1 MRAQKYKF
9 LTTFSIYPFIFVQS
23 KLPKMKPV
31 DYYQEQIEHYAARLK
46 QIKKRRNLVTLAKLL
61 TFGYMIF
68 LLYLLINQSTQPL
81 LLLGIGAVLVFILLT
96 LWDSKIIY
104 RQRLIEELLRINTL
118 ESDYLAG
125 NFSALDQGERFND
138 PAHPYAHDLDLF
150 GEDSLFQHLN
160 RTVTFSG
167 TQKLVS
173 WLLSLSKDPEVI
185 HSRQQAVEELCTGP
199 KWCQH
204 FRAAGALHPT
214 QALDAVVLKSGSA
227 ESPFFSKGST
237 VRLILWIANTIV
249 IVSWAVTSFT
259 PLPISIS
266 LSLSLL
272 QLLVLALY
280 IKKIN
285 TYHQRLNLFL
295 KTISNYL
302 PLVRLIHDQSFRS
315 PFLQKIRH
323 SLFTPESNSLQ
334 ALTQLQRI
342 QNSLDQRGNIVI
354 AFVLNGLYLKDF
366 HTLLRLDR
374 WRKAYGPDIETWT
387 DVLSEADALV
397 SMANYR
403 FNHPAYCL
411 PVISQD
417 QLLYTEEIGH
427 PLLKSERNVT
437 NNFSIRSLHQI
448 AIITGANMAGKS
460 TFLRTIGVNLI
471 LAQSGNVVCSRCFAF
486 QPMTLF
492 TSMRTTDN
500 LAKDTSYFHAELLRL
515 QQLVTIAQQEDKV
528 FIILDEM
535 LKGTNSVDKLNGSL
549 AFLKKILSYPIS
561 GLVATHDL
569 ALGELADDFPEH
581 FFNVCFEIVHSGNQ
595 ITYDYKLHP
604 GISSNMNASILL
616 KQMGL
621 I

>member
-1 MRAQKYKF
+1 
-9 LTTFSIYPFIFVQS
+9 
-23 KLPKMKPV
+23 MKP
-31 DYYQEQIEHYAARLK
+31 DEYYQKQIDHYTARLK
-46 QIKKRRNLVTLAKLL
+46 QIKKRRNLITLAKLL

-68 LLYLLINQSTQPL
+68 LIYLLINHSTQPL
-81 LLLGIGAVLVFILLT
+81 LLLGIGAILVFIFLT
-96 LWDSKIIY
+96 LWDSQIIY
-104 RQRLIEELLRINTL
+104 RQHLIEELLRINTL

-150 GEDSLFQHLN
+150 GEDSLFQPLN

-185 HSRQQAVEELCTGP
+185 HSRQQAAEELCAEP
-199 KWCQH
+199 EWCQH

-214 QALDAVVLKSGSA
+214 QALDAVILKSGPT
-227 ESPFFSKGST
+227 ESPFFSKHST

-259 PLPISIS
+259 PLPFSIS
-266 LSLSLL
+266 LVLSLL
-272 QLLVLALY
+272 QLSALALY

-285 TYHQRLNLFL
+285 AYHQRLNLFL

-315 PFLQKIRH
+315 PYLQKIRH

-334 ALTQLQRI
+334 ALTQLHRI

-354 AFVLNGLYLKDF
+354 AFILNGLYLKDF
-366 HTLLRLDR
+366 HTLLRLDH
-374 WRKAYGPDIETWT
+374 WRKKYGPDIETWT
-387 DVLSEADALV
+387 DVLSEADALI

-411 PVISQD
+411 PVICQD
-417 QLLYTEEIGH
+417 RLLDTEEIGH

-437 NNFSIRSLHQI
+437 NDFSIRSLHQI
-448 AIITGANMAGKS
+448 AIVTGANMAGKS

-471 LAQSGNVVCSRCFAF
+471 LAQSGNVVCSRYFAF

-492 TSMRTTDN
+492 TSMRTTDS
-500 LAKDTSYFHAELLRL
+500 LSKDTSYFHAELLRL
-515 QQLVTIAQQEDKV
+515 QQLVNIAQQEDKV

-549 AFLKKILSYPIS
+549 AFLKRILSYPIS

-581 FFNVCFEIVHSGNQ
+581 FFNVCFEIVHSGSQ

>member
-1 MRAQKYKF
+1 
-9 LTTFSIYPFIFVQS
+9 
-23 KLPKMKPV
+23 MKP
-31 DYYQEQIEHYAARLK
+31 DEYYQKQIDHYTARLK
-46 QIKKRRNLVTLAKLL
+46 QIKKRRNLITLAKLL

-68 LLYLLINQSTQPL
+68 LIYLLINHSTQPL
-81 LLLGIGAVLVFILLT
+81 LLLGIGAILVFIFLT
-96 LWDSKIIY
+96 LWDSQIIY
-104 RQRLIEELLRINTL
+104 RQHLIEELLRINTL

-185 HSRQQAVEELCTGP
+185 HSRQQAAEELCAEP
-199 KWCQH
+199 EWCQH

-214 QALDAVVLKSGSA
+214 QALDAVILKSGPT
-227 ESPFFSKGST
+227 ESPFFSKHST

-259 PLPISIS
+259 PLPFSIS
-266 LSLSLL
+266 LVLSLL
-272 QLLVLALY
+272 QLSALALY

-285 TYHQRLNLFL
+285 AYHQRLNLFL

-315 PFLQKIRH
+315 PYLQKIRH

-334 ALTQLQRI
+334 ALTQLHRI

-354 AFVLNGLYLKDF
+354 AFILNGLYLKDF
-366 HTLLRLDR
+366 HTLLRLDH
-374 WRKAYGPDIETWT
+374 WRKKYGPDIETWT
-387 DVLSEADALV
+387 DVLSEADALI

-411 PVISQD
+411 PVICQD
-417 QLLYTEEIGH
+417 RLLDTEEIGH

-437 NNFSIRSLHQI
+437 NDFSIRSLHQI
-448 AIITGANMAGKS
+448 AIVTGANMAGKS

-471 LAQSGNVVCSRCFAF
+471 LAQSGNVVCSRYFAF

-492 TSMRTTDN
+492 TSIRTTDS
-500 LAKDTSYFHAELLRL
+500 LSKDTSYFHAELLRL
-515 QQLVTIAQQEDKV
+515 QQLVNIAQQEDKV

-549 AFLKKILSYPIS
+549 AFLKRILSYPIS

-581 FFNVCFEIVHSGNQ
+581 FFNVCFEIVHSGSQ

>member
-1 MRAQKYKF
+1 
-9 LTTFSIYPFIFVQS
+9 
-23 KLPKMKPV
+23 MKP
-31 DYYQEQIEHYAARLK
+31 DEYYQKQIDHYTARLK
-46 QIKKRRNLVTLAKLL
+46 QIKKRRNLITLAKLL

-68 LLYLLINQSTQPL
+68 LICLLINHSTQPL
-81 LLLGIGAVLVFILLT
+81 LLLGIGAILVFIFLT
-96 LWDSKIIY
+96 LWDSQIIY
-104 RQRLIEELLRINTL
+104 RQHLIEELLRINTL

-185 HSRQQAVEELCTGP
+185 HSRQQAAEELCAEP
-199 KWCQH
+199 EWCQH

-214 QALDAVVLKSGSA
+214 QALDAVILKSGPT
-227 ESPFFSKGST
+227 ESPFFSKHST

-259 PLPISIS
+259 PLPFSIS
-266 LSLSLL
+266 LVLSLL
-272 QLLVLALY
+272 QLSALALY

-285 TYHQRLNLFL
+285 AYHQRLNLFL

-315 PFLQKIRH
+315 PYLQKIRH

-334 ALTQLQRI
+334 ALTQLHRI

-354 AFVLNGLYLKDF
+354 AFILNGRYLKDF
-366 HTLLRLDR
+366 HTLLRLDH
-374 WRKAYGPDIETWT
+374 WRKKYGPDIETWT
-387 DVLSEADALV
+387 DVLSEADALI

-411 PVISQD
+411 PVICQD
-417 QLLYTEEIGH
+417 RLLDTEEIGH

-437 NNFSIRSLHQI
+437 NDFSIRSLHQI
-448 AIITGANMAGKS
+448 AIVTGANMAGKS

-471 LAQSGNVVCSRCFAF
+471 LAQSGNVVCSRYFAF

-492 TSMRTTDN
+492 TSMRTTDS
-500 LAKDTSYFHAELLRL
+500 LSKDTSYFHAELLRL
-515 QQLVTIAQQEDKV
+515 QQLVNIAQQEDKV

-549 AFLKKILSYPIS
+549 AFLKRILSYPIS

-581 FFNVCFEIVHSGNQ
+581 FFNVCFEIVHSGSQ

>member
-1 MRAQKYKF
+1 
-9 LTTFSIYPFIFVQS
+9 
-23 KLPKMKPV
+23 MKP
-31 DYYQEQIEHYAARLK
+31 DEYYQKQIDHYTARLK
-46 QIKKRRNLVTLAKLL
+46 QIKKRRNLITLAKLL

-68 LLYLLINQSTQPL
+68 LIYLLINHSTQPL
-81 LLLGIGAVLVFILLT
+81 LLLGIGAILVFIFLT
-96 LWDSKIIY
+96 LWDSQIIY
-104 RQRLIEELLRINTL
+104 RQHLIEELLRINTL

-185 HSRQQAVEELCTGP
+185 HSRQQAAEELCAEP
-199 KWCQH
+199 EWCQH

-214 QALDAVVLKSGSA
+214 QALDAVILKSGPT
-227 ESPFFSKGST
+227 ESPFFSKHST
-237 VRLILWIANTIV
+237 VRLILWIDNTIV

-259 PLPISIS
+259 PLPFSIS
-266 LSLSLL
+266 LVLSLL
-272 QLLVLALY
+272 QLSALALY

-285 TYHQRLNLFL
+285 AYHQRLNLFL

-315 PFLQKIRH
+315 PYLQKIRH

-334 ALTQLQRI
+334 ALTQLHRI

-354 AFVLNGLYLKDF
+354 AFILNGLYLKDF
-366 HTLLRLDR
+366 HTLLRLDH
-374 WRKAYGPDIETWT
+374 WRKKYGPDIETWT
-387 DVLSEADALV
+387 DVLSEADALI

-411 PVISQD
+411 PVICQD
-417 QLLYTEEIGH
+417 RLLDTEEIGH

-437 NNFSIRSLHQI
+437 NDFSIRSLHQI
-448 AIITGANMAGKS
+448 AIVTGANMAGKS

-471 LAQSGNVVCSRCFAF
+471 LAQSGNVVCSRYFAF

-492 TSMRTTDN
+492 TSMRTTDS
-500 LAKDTSYFHAELLRL
+500 LSKDTSYFHAELLRL
-515 QQLVTIAQQEDKV
+515 QQLVNIAQQEDKV

-549 AFLKKILSYPIS
+549 AFLKRILSYPIS

-581 FFNVCFEIVHSGNQ
+581 FFNVCFEIVHSGSQ

>member
-1 MRAQKYKF
+1 
-9 LTTFSIYPFIFVQS
+9 
-23 KLPKMKPV
+23 MKP
-31 DYYQEQIEHYAARLK
+31 DEYYQKQIDHYTARLK
-46 QIKKRRNLVTLAKLL
+46 QKKKRRNLITLAKLL

-68 LLYLLINQSTQPL
+68 LIYLLINHSTQPL
-81 LLLGIGAVLVFILLT
+81 LLLGIGAILVFIFLT
-96 LWDSKIIY
+96 LWDSQIIY
-104 RQRLIEELLRINTL
+104 RQHLIEELLRINTL

-185 HSRQQAVEELCTGP
+185 HSRQQAAEELCAEP
-199 KWCQH
+199 EWCQH

-214 QALDAVVLKSGSA
+214 QALDAVILKSGPT
-227 ESPFFSKGST
+227 ESPFFSKHST

-259 PLPISIS
+259 PLPFSIS
-266 LSLSLL
+266 LVLSLL
-272 QLLVLALY
+272 QLSALALY

-285 TYHQRLNLFL
+285 AYHQRLNLFL

-315 PFLQKIRH
+315 PYLQKIRH

-334 ALTQLQRI
+334 ALTQLHRI

-354 AFVLNGLYLKDF
+354 AFILNGLYLKDF
-366 HTLLRLDR
+366 HTLLRLDH
-374 WRKAYGPDIETWT
+374 WRKKYGPDIETWT
-387 DVLSEADALV
+387 DVLSEADALI

-411 PVISQD
+411 PVICQD
-417 QLLYTEEIGH
+417 RLLDTEEIGH

-437 NNFSIRSLHQI
+437 NDFSICSLHQI
-448 AIITGANMAGKS
+448 AIVTGANMAGKS

-471 LAQSGNVVCSRCFAF
+471 LAQSGNVVCSRYFAF

-492 TSMRTTDN
+492 TSMRTTDS
-500 LAKDTSYFHAELLRL
+500 LSKDTSYFHAELLRL
-515 QQLVTIAQQEDKV
+515 QQLVNIAQQEDKV

-549 AFLKKILSYPIS
+549 AFLKRILSYPIS

-581 FFNVCFEIVHSGNQ
+581 FFNVCFEIVHSGSQ

>member
-1 MRAQKYKF
+1 
-9 LTTFSIYPFIFVQS
+9 
-23 KLPKMKPV
+23 MKP
-31 DYYQEQIEHYAARLK
+31 DEYYQKQIDHYTARLK
-46 QIKKRRNLVTLAKLL
+46 QIKKRRNLITLAKLL

-68 LLYLLINQSTQPL
+68 LIYLLINHSTQPL
-81 LLLGIGAVLVFILLT
+81 LLLGIGAILVFIFLT
-96 LWDSKIIY
+96 LWDSQIIY
-104 RQRLIEELLRINTL
+104 RQHLIEELLRINTL

-125 NFSALDQGERFND
+125 NFSALDQGERFNA

-185 HSRQQAVEELCTGP
+185 HSRQQAAEELCAEP
-199 KWCQH
+199 EWCQH

-214 QALDAVVLKSGSA
+214 QALDAVILKSGPT
-227 ESPFFSKGST
+227 ESPFFSKHST

-259 PLPISIS
+259 PLPFSIS
-266 LSLSLL
+266 LVLSLL
-272 QLLVLALY
+272 QLSALALY

-285 TYHQRLNLFL
+285 AYHQRLNLFL

-315 PFLQKIRH
+315 PYLQKIRH

-334 ALTQLQRI
+334 ALTQLHRI

-354 AFVLNGLYLKDF
+354 AFILNGLYLKDF
-366 HTLLRLDR
+366 HTLLRLDH
-374 WRKAYGPDIETWT
+374 WRKKYGPDIETWT
-387 DVLSEADALV
+387 DVLSEADALI

-411 PVISQD
+411 PVICQD
-417 QLLYTEEIGH
+417 RLLDTEEIGH

-437 NNFSIRSLHQI
+437 NDFSIRSLHQI
-448 AIITGANMAGKS
+448 AIVTGANMAGKS

-471 LAQSGNVVCSRCFAF
+471 LAQSGNVVCSRYFAF

-492 TSMRTTDN
+492 TSMRTTDS
-500 LAKDTSYFHAELLRL
+500 LSKDTSYFHAELLRL
-515 QQLVTIAQQEDKV
+515 QQLVNIAQQEDKV

-549 AFLKKILSYPIS
+549 AFLKRILSYPIS

-581 FFNVCFEIVHSGNQ
+581 FFNVCFEIVHSGSQ

>member
-1 MRAQKYKF
+1 
-9 LTTFSIYPFIFVQS
+9 
-23 KLPKMKPV
+23 MKP
-31 DYYQEQIEHYAARLK
+31 DEYYQKQIDHYTARLK
-46 QIKKRRNLVTLAKLL
+46 QIKKRRNLITLAKLL

-68 LLYLLINQSTQPL
+68 LIYLLINHSTQPL
-81 LLLGIGAVLVFILLT
+81 LLLGIGAILVFIFLT
-96 LWDSKIIY
+96 LWDSQIIY
-104 RQRLIEELLRINTL
+104 RQHLIEELLRINTL

-185 HSRQQAVEELCTGP
+185 HSRQQAAEELCAEP
-199 KWCQH
+199 EWCQH

-214 QALDAVVLKSGSA
+214 QALDAVILKSGPT
-227 ESPFFSKGST
+227 ESPFFSKHST

-259 PLPISIS
+259 PLPFSIS
-266 LSLSLL
+266 LVLSLL
-272 QLLVLALY
+272 QLSALALY

-285 TYHQRLNLFL
+285 AYHQRLNLFL

-315 PFLQKIRH
+315 PYLQKIRH

-334 ALTQLQRI
+334 ALTQLHRI

-354 AFVLNGLYLKDF
+354 AFILNGLYLKDF
-366 HTLLRLDR
+366 HTLLRLDH
-374 WRKAYGPDIETWT
+374 WRKKYGPDIETWT
-387 DVLSEADALV
+387 DVLSEADALI

-411 PVISQD
+411 PVICQD
-417 QLLYTEEIGH
+417 RLLDTEEIGH

-437 NNFSIRSLHQI
+437 NDFSIRSLHQI
-448 AIITGANMAGKS
+448 AIVTGANMAGKS

-471 LAQSGNVVCSRCFAF
+471 LAQSGNVVCSRYFAF

-492 TSMRTTDN
+492 TSMRTTDS
-500 LAKDTSYFHAELLRL
+500 LSKDTSYFHAELLRL
-515 QQLVTIAQQEDKV
+515 QQLVNIAQQEDKV

-549 AFLKKILSYPIS
+549 AFLKRILSYPIS

-569 ALGELADDFPEH
+569 ALGELADDFLEH
-581 FFNVCFEIVHSGNQ
+581 FFNVCFEIVHSGSQ

>member
-1 MRAQKYKF
+1 
-9 LTTFSIYPFIFVQS
+9 
-23 KLPKMKPV
+23 MKP
-31 DYYQEQIEHYAARLK
+31 DEYYQKQIDHYTARLK
-46 QIKKRRNLVTLAKLL
+46 QIKKRRNLITLAKLL

-68 LLYLLINQSTQPL
+68 LIYLLINHSTQPL
-81 LLLGIGAVLVFILLT
+81 LLLGIGAILVFIFLT
-96 LWDSKIIY
+96 LWDSQIIY
-104 RQRLIEELLRINTL
+104 RQHLIEELLRINTL

-185 HSRQQAVEELCTGP
+185 HSRQQAAEELCAEP
-199 KWCQH
+199 EWCQH

-214 QALDAVVLKSGSA
+214 QALDAVILKSGPT
-227 ESPFFSKGST
+227 ESPFFSKHST

-259 PLPISIS
+259 PLPFSIS
-266 LSLSLL
+266 LVLSLL
-272 QLLVLALY
+272 QLSALALY

-285 TYHQRLNLFL
+285 AYHQRLNLFL

-315 PFLQKIRH
+315 PYLQKIRH

-334 ALTQLQRI
+334 ALTQLHRI

-354 AFVLNGLYLKDF
+354 AFILNGLYLKDF
-366 HTLLRLDR
+366 HTLLRLDH
-374 WRKAYGPDIETWT
+374 WRKKYGPDIETWT
-387 DVLSEADALV
+387 DVLSEADALI

-411 PVISQD
+411 PVICQD
-417 QLLYTEEIGH
+417 RLLDTEEIGH

-437 NNFSIRSLHQI
+437 NDFSIRSLHQI
-448 AIITGANMAGKS
+448 AIVTGANMAGKS

-471 LAQSGNVVCSRCFAF
+471 LAQSGNVVCSRYFAF

-492 TSMRTTDN
+492 TSMRTTDS
-500 LAKDTSYFHAELLRL
+500 LSKDTSYFHAELLRL
-515 QQLVTIAQQEDKV
+515 QQLVNIAQQEDKV

-535 LKGTNSVDKLNGSL
+535 LKGTNSVDKLNGSM
-549 AFLKKILSYPIS
+549 AFLKRIFSYPIS

-581 FFNVCFEIVHSGNQ
+581 FFNVCFEIVHSGSQ

>member
-1 MRAQKYKF
+1 
-9 LTTFSIYPFIFVQS
+9 
-23 KLPKMKPV
+23 MKP
-31 DYYQEQIEHYAARLK
+31 DEYYPKQIDHYTARLK
-46 QIKKRRNLVTLAKLL
+46 QIKKRRNLITLAKLL

-68 LLYLLINQSTQPL
+68 LIYLLINHSTQPL
-81 LLLGIGAVLVFILLT
+81 LLLGIGAILVFIFLT
-96 LWDSKIIY
+96 LWDSQIIY
-104 RQRLIEELLRINTL
+104 RQHLIEELLRINTL

-185 HSRQQAVEELCTGP
+185 HSRQQAAEELCAEP
-199 KWCQH
+199 EWCQH

-214 QALDAVVLKSGSA
+214 QALDAVILKSGPT
-227 ESPFFSKGST
+227 ESPFFSKHST

-259 PLPISIS
+259 PLPFSIS
-266 LSLSLL
+266 LVLSLL
-272 QLLVLALY
+272 QLSALALY

-285 TYHQRLNLFL
+285 AYHQRLNLFL

-315 PFLQKIRH
+315 PYLQKIRH

-334 ALTQLQRI
+334 ALTQLHRI

-354 AFVLNGLYLKDF
+354 AFILNGLYLKDF
-366 HTLLRLDR
+366 HTLLRLDH
-374 WRKAYGPDIETWT
+374 WRKKYGPDIETWT
-387 DVLSEADALV
+387 DVLSEADALI

-411 PVISQD
+411 PVICQD
-417 QLLYTEEIGH
+417 RLLDTEEIGH

-437 NNFSIRSLHQI
+437 NDFSIRSLHQI
-448 AIITGANMAGKS
+448 AIVTGANMAGKS

-471 LAQSGNVVCSRCFAF
+471 LAQSGNVVCSRYFAF

-492 TSMRTTDN
+492 TSMRTTDS
-500 LAKDTSYFHAELLRL
+500 LSKDTSYFHAELLRL
-515 QQLVTIAQQEDKV
+515 QQLVNIAQQEDKV

-549 AFLKKILSYPIS
+549 AFLKRILSYPIS

-581 FFNVCFEIVHSGNQ
+581 FFNVCFEIVHSGSQ

>member
-1 MRAQKYKF
+1 
-9 LTTFSIYPFIFVQS
+9 
-23 KLPKMKPV
+23 MKP
-31 DYYQEQIEHYAARLK
+31 DEYYQKQIDHYTARLK
-46 QIKKRRNLVTLAKLL
+46 QIKKRRNLITLAKLL

-68 LLYLLINQSTQPL
+68 LIYLLINHSTQPL
-81 LLLGIGAVLVFILLT
+81 LLLGIGAILVFIFLT
-96 LWDSKIIY
+96 LWDSQIIY
-104 RQRLIEELLRINTL
+104 RQHLIEELLRINTL

-185 HSRQQAVEELCTGP
+185 HSRQQAAEELCAEP
-199 KWCQH
+199 EWCQH

-214 QALDAVVLKSGSA
+214 QALDAVILKSGPT
-227 ESPFFSKGST
+227 ESPFFSKHST

-259 PLPISIS
+259 PLPFSIS
-266 LSLSLL
+266 LVLSLL
-272 QLLVLALY
+272 QLSALALY

-285 TYHQRLNLFL
+285 AYHQRLNLFL

-315 PFLQKIRH
+315 PYLQKIRH

-334 ALTQLQRI
+334 ALTQLHRI

-354 AFVLNGLYLKDF
+354 AFILNGLYLKDF
-366 HTLLRLDR
+366 HTLLRLDH
-374 WRKAYGPDIETWT
+374 WRKKYGPDIETWT
-387 DVLSEADALV
+387 DVLSEADALI

-411 PVISQD
+411 PVICQD
-417 QLLYTEEIGH
+417 RLLATEEIGH

-437 NNFSIRSLHQI
+437 NDFSIRSLHQI
-448 AIITGANMAGKS
+448 AIVTGANMAGKS

-471 LAQSGNVVCSRCFAF
+471 LAQSGNVVCSRYFAF

-492 TSMRTTDN
+492 TSMRTTDS
-500 LAKDTSYFHAELLRL
+500 LSKDTSYFHAELLRL
-515 QQLVTIAQQEDKV
+515 QQLVNIAQQEDKV

-549 AFLKKILSYPIS
+549 AFLKRILSYPIS

-581 FFNVCFEIVHSGNQ
+581 FFNVCFEIVHSGSQ

>member
-1 MRAQKYKF
+1 
-9 LTTFSIYPFIFVQS
+9 
-23 KLPKMKPV
+23 MKP
-31 DYYQEQIEHYAARLK
+31 DEYYQKQIDHYTARLK
-46 QIKKRRNLVTLAKLL
+46 QIKKRRNLITLAKLL

-68 LLYLLINQSTQPL
+68 LIYLLINHSTQPL
-81 LLLGIGAVLVFILLT
+81 LLLGIGAILVFIFLT
-96 LWDSKIIY
+96 LWDSQIIY
-104 RQRLIEELLRINTL
+104 RQHLIEELLRINTL

-185 HSRQQAVEELCTGP
+185 HSRQQAAEELCAEP
-199 KWCQH
+199 EWCQH

-214 QALDAVVLKSGSA
+214 QALDAVILKSGPT
-227 ESPFFSKGST
+227 ESPFFSKHST

-259 PLPISIS
+259 PLPFSIS
-266 LSLSLL
+266 LVLSLL
-272 QLLVLALY
+272 QLSALALY

-285 TYHQRLNLFL
+285 AYHQRLNLFL

-315 PFLQKIRH
+315 PYLQKIRH

-334 ALTQLQRI
+334 ALTQLHRI

-354 AFVLNGLYLKDF
+354 AFILNGLYLKDF
-366 HTLLRLDR
+366 HTLLRLDH
-374 WRKAYGPDIETWT
+374 WRKKYGPDIETWT
-387 DVLSEADALV
+387 DVLSEADALI

-411 PVISQD
+411 PVICQD
-417 QLLYTEEIGH
+417 RLLDTEEIGH

-437 NNFSIRSLHQI
+437 NDFSIRSLHQI
-448 AIITGANMAGKS
+448 AIVTGANMAGKS

-471 LAQSGNVVCSRCFAF
+471 LAQSGNVVCSRYFAF

-492 TSMRTTDN
+492 TSMRTTDS
-500 LAKDTSYFHAELLRL
+500 LSKDTSYFHAELLRL
-515 QQLVTIAQQEDKV
+515 QQLVNIAQQEDKV

-549 AFLKKILSYPIS
+549 AFLKRILSYPIS
-561 GLVATHDL
+561 GLAATHDL

-581 FFNVCFEIVHSGNQ
+581 FFNVCFEIVHSGSQ

>member
-1 MRAQKYKF
+1 
-9 LTTFSIYPFIFVQS
+9 
-23 KLPKMKPV
+23 MKP
-31 DYYQEQIEHYAARLK
+31 DEYYQKQIDHYTARLK
-46 QIKKRRNLVTLAKLL
+46 QIKKRRNLITLAKLL

-68 LLYLLINQSTQPL
+68 LIYLLINHSTQPL
-81 LLLGIGAVLVFILLT
+81 LLLGIGAILVFIFLT
-96 LWDSKIIY
+96 LWDSQIIY
-104 RQRLIEELLRINTL
+104 RQHLIEELLRINTL

-185 HSRQQAVEELCTGP
+185 HSRQQAAEELCAEP
-199 KWCQH
+199 EWCQH

-214 QALDAVVLKSGSA
+214 QALDAVILKSGPT
-227 ESPFFSKGST
+227 ESPFFSKHST

-259 PLPISIS
+259 PLPFSIS
-266 LSLSLL
+266 LVLSLL
-272 QLLVLALY
+272 QLSALALY

-285 TYHQRLNLFL
+285 AYHQRLNLFL

-315 PFLQKIRH
+315 PYLQKIRH

-334 ALTQLQRI
+334 ALTQLHRI

-354 AFVLNGLYLKDF
+354 AFILNGLYLKDF
-366 HTLLRLDR
+366 HTLLRLDH
-374 WRKAYGPDIETWT
+374 WRKKYGPDIETWT
-387 DVLSEADALV
+387 DVLSEADALI

-411 PVISQD
+411 PVICQD
-417 QLLYTEEIGH
+417 RLLDTEEIGH

-437 NNFSIRSLHQI
+437 NDFSIRSLHQI
-448 AIITGANMAGKS
+448 AIVTGANMAGKS

-471 LAQSGNVVCSRCFAF
+471 LAQSGNVVCSRYFAF

-492 TSMRTTDN
+492 TNMRTTDS
-500 LAKDTSYFHAELLRL
+500 LSKDTSYFHAELLRL
-515 QQLVTIAQQEDKV
+515 QQLVNIAQQEDKV

-549 AFLKKILSYPIS
+549 AFLKRILSYPIS

-581 FFNVCFEIVHSGNQ
+581 FFNVCFEIVHSGSQ

>member
-1 MRAQKYKF
+1 
-9 LTTFSIYPFIFVQS
+9 
-23 KLPKMKPV
+23 MKP
-31 DYYQEQIEHYAARLK
+31 DEYYQKQIDHYTARLK
-46 QIKKRRNLVTLAKLL
+46 QIKKRRNLITLAKLL

-68 LLYLLINQSTQPL
+68 LICLLITHSTQPL
-81 LLLGIGAVLVFILLT
+81 LLLCIGAILVFIFLT
-96 LWDSKIIY
+96 LWDSQIIY
-104 RQRLIEELLRINTL
+104 RQHLIEELLRINTL

-185 HSRQQAVEELCTGP
+185 HSRQQAAEELCAEP
-199 KWCQH
+199 EWCQH

-214 QALDAVVLKSGSA
+214 QALDAVILKSGPT
-227 ESPFFSKGST
+227 ESPFFSKHST

-259 PLPISIS
+259 PLPFSIS
-266 LSLSLL
+266 LVLSLL
-272 QLLVLALY
+272 QLSALALY

-285 TYHQRLNLFL
+285 AYHQRLNLFL

-315 PFLQKIRH
+315 PYLQKIRH

-334 ALTQLQRI
+334 ALTQLHRI

-354 AFVLNGLYLKDF
+354 AFILNGLYLKDF
-366 HTLLRLDR
+366 HTLLRLDH
-374 WRKAYGPDIETWT
+374 WRKKYGPDIETWT
-387 DVLSEADALV
+387 DVLSEADALI

-411 PVISQD
+411 PVICQD
-417 QLLYTEEIGH
+417 RLLDTEEIGH

-437 NNFSIRSLHQI
+437 NDFSIRSLHQI
-448 AIITGANMAGKS
+448 AIVTGANMAGKS

-471 LAQSGNVVCSRCFAF
+471 LAQSGNVVCSRYFAF

-492 TSMRTTDN
+492 TSMRTTDS
-500 LAKDTSYFHAELLRL
+500 LSKDTSYFHAELLRL
-515 QQLVTIAQQEDKV
+515 QQLVNIAQQEDKV

-549 AFLKKILSYPIS
+549 AFLKRILSYPIS

-581 FFNVCFEIVHSGNQ
+581 FFNVCFEIVHSGSQ

>member
-1 MRAQKYKF
+1 
-9 LTTFSIYPFIFVQS
+9 
-23 KLPKMKPV
+23 MKP
-31 DYYQEQIEHYAARLK
+31 DEYYQKQIDHYTARLK
-46 QIKKRRNLVTLAKLL
+46 QIKKRRNLITLAKLL

-68 LLYLLINQSTQPL
+68 LIYLLINHSTQPL
-81 LLLGIGAVLVFILLT
+81 LLLGIGAILVFIFLT
-96 LWDSKIIY
+96 LWDSQIIY
-104 RQRLIEELLRINTL
+104 RQHLIEELLRINTL

-185 HSRQQAVEELCTGP
+185 HSRQQAAEELCAEP
-199 KWCQH
+199 EWCQH

-214 QALDAVVLKSGSA
+214 QALDAVILKSGPT
-227 ESPFFSKGST
+227 ESPFFSKHST

-259 PLPISIS
+259 PLPFSIS
-266 LSLSLL
+266 LVLSLL
-272 QLLVLALY
+272 QLSALALY

-285 TYHQRLNLFL
+285 AYHQRLNLFL

-315 PFLQKIRH
+315 PYLQKIRH

-334 ALTQLQRI
+334 ALTQLHRI

-354 AFVLNGLYLKDF
+354 AFILNGLYLKDF
-366 HTLLRLDR
+366 HTLLRLDH
-374 WRKAYGPDIETWT
+374 WRKKYGPDIETWT
-387 DVLSEADALV
+387 DVLSEADALI

-411 PVISQD
+411 PVICQD
-417 QLLYTEEIGH
+417 RLLDTEEIGH

-437 NNFSIRSLHQI
+437 NDFSIRSLHQI
-448 AIITGANMAGKS
+448 AIVTGANMAGKS

-471 LAQSGNVVCSRCFAF
+471 LAQSGNVVCSRYFAF

-492 TSMRTTDN
+492 TSMRTTDS
-500 LAKDTSYFHAELLRL
+500 LSKDTSYFHAELLRL
-515 QQLVTIAQQEDKV
+515 QQLVNIAQQEDKV

-549 AFLKKILSYPIS
+549 AFLKRILSYPIS

-581 FFNVCFEIVHSGNQ
+581 FFKVCFEIVHSGSQ

>member
-1 MRAQKYKF
+1 
-9 LTTFSIYPFIFVQS
+9 
-23 KLPKMKPV
+23 MKP
-31 DYYQEQIEHYAARLK
+31 DEYYQKQIDHYTARLK
-46 QIKKRRNLVTLAKLL
+46 QIKKRRNLITLAKLL

-68 LLYLLINQSTQPL
+68 LIYLLINHSTQPL
-81 LLLGIGAVLVFILLT
+81 LLLGIGAILVFIFLT
-96 LWDSKIIY
+96 LWDSQIIY
-104 RQRLIEELLRINTL
+104 RQHLIEELLRINTL

-150 GEDSLFQHLN
+150 GEDSLFQQLN
-160 RTVTFSG
+160 RTVTVSG

-185 HSRQQAVEELCTGP
+185 HSRQQAAEELCAEP
-199 KWCQH
+199 EWCQH

-214 QALDAVVLKSGSA
+214 QALDAVILKSGPT
-227 ESPFFSKGST
+227 ESPFFSKHST

-259 PLPISIS
+259 PLPFSIS
-266 LSLSLL
+266 LVLSLL
-272 QLLVLALY
+272 QLSALALY

-285 TYHQRLNLFL
+285 AYHQRLNLFL

-315 PFLQKIRH
+315 PYLQKIRH

-334 ALTQLQRI
+334 ALTQLHRI

-354 AFVLNGLYLKDF
+354 AFILNGLYLKDF
-366 HTLLRLDR
+366 HTLLRLDH
-374 WRKAYGPDIETWT
+374 WRKKYGPDIETWT
-387 DVLSEADALV
+387 DVLSEADALI

-411 PVISQD
+411 PVICQD
-417 QLLYTEEIGH
+417 RLLDTEEIGH

-437 NNFSIRSLHQI
+437 NDFSIRSLHQI
-448 AIITGANMAGKS
+448 AIVTGANMAGKS

-471 LAQSGNVVCSRCFAF
+471 LAQSGNVVCSRYFAF

-492 TSMRTTDN
+492 TSMRTTDS
-500 LAKDTSYFHAELLRL
+500 LSKDTSYFHAELLRL
-515 QQLVTIAQQEDKV
+515 QQLVNIAQQEDKV

-549 AFLKKILSYPIS
+549 AFLKRILSYPIS

-581 FFNVCFEIVHSGNQ
+581 FFNVCFEIVHSGSQ

>member
-1 MRAQKYKF
+1 
-9 LTTFSIYPFIFVQS
+9 
-23 KLPKMKPV
+23 MKP
-31 DYYQEQIEHYAARLK
+31 DEYYQKQIDHYTARLK
-46 QIKKRRNLVTLAKLL
+46 QIKKRRNLITLAKLL

-68 LLYLLINQSTQPL
+68 LIYLLINHSTQPL
-81 LLLGIGAVLVFILLT
+81 LLLGIGAILVFIFLT
-96 LWDSKIIY
+96 LWDSQIIY
-104 RQRLIEELLRINTL
+104 RQHLIEELLRINTL

-185 HSRQQAVEELCTGP
+185 HSRQQAAEELCAEP
-199 KWCQH
+199 EWCQH

-214 QALDAVVLKSGSA
+214 QALDAVILKSGPT
-227 ESPFFSKGST
+227 ESPFFSKHST

-259 PLPISIS
+259 PLPFSIS
-266 LSLSLL
+266 LVLSLL
-272 QLLVLALY
+272 QLSALALY

-285 TYHQRLNLFL
+285 AYHQRLNLFL

-315 PFLQKIRH
+315 PYLQKIRH

-334 ALTQLQRI
+334 ALTQLHRI

-354 AFVLNGLYLKDF
+354 AFILNGLYLKDF
-366 HTLLRLDR
+366 HTLLRLDH
-374 WRKAYGPDIETWT
+374 WRKKYGPDIETWT
-387 DVLSEADALV
+387 DVLSEADALI

-411 PVISQD
+411 PVICQD
-417 QLLYTEEIGH
+417 RLLDTEEIGH

-437 NNFSIRSLHQI
+437 NDFSIRSLHQI
-448 AIITGANMAGKS
+448 AIVTGANMAGKS

-471 LAQSGNVVCSRCFAF
+471 LAQSGNVVCSRYFAF

-492 TSMRTTDN
+492 TSMRTTDS
-500 LAKDTSYFHAELLRL
+500 LSKDTSYFHAELLRL
-515 QQLVTIAQQEDKV
+515 QQLVNIAQQEDKV

-549 AFLKKILSYPIS
+549 AFLKRILSYPIS

-581 FFNVCFEIVHSGNQ
+581 FFNVCFEIVHSGSQ

-604 GISSNMNASILL
+604 GISSNINASILL

>member
-1 MRAQKYKF
+1 
-9 LTTFSIYPFIFVQS
+9 
-23 KLPKMKPV
+23 MKP
-31 DYYQEQIEHYAARLK
+31 DEYYQKQIDHYTARLK
-46 QIKKRRNLVTLAKLL
+46 QIKKRRNLITLAKLL

-68 LLYLLINQSTQPL
+68 LIYLLINHSTQPL
-81 LLLGIGAVLVFILLT
+81 LLLGIGAILVFIFLT
-96 LWDSKIIY
+96 LWDSQIIY
-104 RQRLIEELLRINTL
+104 RQHLIEELLRINTL

-185 HSRQQAVEELCTGP
+185 HSRQQAAEELCAEP
-199 KWCQH
+199 EWCQH

-214 QALDAVVLKSGSA
+214 QALDAVILKSGPT
-227 ESPFFSKGST
+227 ESPFFSKHST

-259 PLPISIS
+259 PLPFSIS
-266 LSLSLL
+266 LVLSLL
-272 QLLVLALY
+272 QLSALALY

-285 TYHQRLNLFL
+285 AYHHQRLNLFL

-315 PFLQKIRH
+315 PYLQKIRH

-334 ALTQLQRI
+334 ALTQLHRI

-354 AFVLNGLYLKDF
+354 AFILNGLYLKDF
-366 HTLLRLDR
+366 HTLLRLDH
-374 WRKAYGPDIETWT
+374 WRKKYGPDIETWT
-387 DVLSEADALV
+387 DVLSEADALI

-411 PVISQD
+411 PVICQD
-417 QLLYTEEIGH
+417 RLLDTEEIGH

-437 NNFSIRSLHQI
+437 NDFSIRSLHQI
-448 AIITGANMAGKS
+448 AIVTGANMAGKS

-471 LAQSGNVVCSRCFAF
+471 LAQSGNVVCSRYFAF

-492 TSMRTTDN
+492 TSMRTTDS
-500 LAKDTSYFHAELLRL
+500 LSKDTSYFHAELLRL
-515 QQLVTIAQQEDKV
+515 QQLVNIAQQEDKV

-549 AFLKKILSYPIS
+549 AFLKRILSYPIS

-581 FFNVCFEIVHSGNQ
+581 FFNVCFEIVHSGSQ

>member
-1 MRAQKYKF
+1 
-9 LTTFSIYPFIFVQS
+9 
-23 KLPKMKPV
+23 MKP
-31 DYYQEQIEHYAARLK
+31 DEYYQKQIDHYTARLK
-46 QIKKRRNLVTLAKLL
+46 QIKKRRNLITLAKLL

-68 LLYLLINQSTQPL
+68 LIYLLINHSTQPL
-81 LLLGIGAVLVFILLT
+81 LLLGIGAILVFIFLT
-96 LWDSKIIY
+96 LWDSQIIY
-104 RQRLIEELLRINTL
+104 RQHLIEELLRINTL

-185 HSRQQAVEELCTGP
+185 HSRQQAAEELCAEP
-199 KWCQH
+199 EWCQH

-214 QALDAVVLKSGSA
+214 QALDAVILKSGPT
-227 ESPFFSKGST
+227 ESPFFSKHST

-259 PLPISIS
+259 PLPFSTS
-266 LSLSLL
+266 LVLSLL
-272 QLLVLALY
+272 QLSALALY

-285 TYHQRLNLFL
+285 AYHQRLNLFL

-315 PFLQKIRH
+315 PYLQKIRH

-334 ALTQLQRI
+334 ALTQLHRI

-354 AFVLNGLYLKDF
+354 AFILNGLYLKDF
-366 HTLLRLDR
+366 HTLLRLDH
-374 WRKAYGPDIETWT
+374 WRKKYGPDIETWT
-387 DVLSEADALV
+387 DVLSEADALI

-411 PVISQD
+411 PVICQD
-417 QLLYTEEIGH
+417 RLLDTEEIGH

-437 NNFSIRSLHQI
+437 NDFSIRSLHQI
-448 AIITGANMAGKS
+448 AIVTGANMAGKS

-471 LAQSGNVVCSRCFAF
+471 LAQSGNVVCSRYFAF

-492 TSMRTTDN
+492 TSMRTTDS
-500 LAKDTSYFHAELLRL
+500 LSKDTSYFHAELLRL
-515 QQLVTIAQQEDKV
+515 QQLVNIAQQEDKV

-549 AFLKKILSYPIS
+549 AFLKRILSYPIS

-581 FFNVCFEIVHSGNQ
+581 FFNVCFEIVHSGSQ

>member
-1 MRAQKYKF
+1 
-9 LTTFSIYPFIFVQS
+9 
-23 KLPKMKPV
+23 MKP
-31 DYYQEQIEHYAARLK
+31 DEYYQKQIDHYTARLK
-46 QIKKRRNLVTLAKLL
+46 QIKKRRNLITLAKLL

-68 LLYLLINQSTQPL
+68 LIYLLINHSTQPL
-81 LLLGIGAVLVFILLT
+81 LLLGIGAILVFIFLT
-96 LWDSKIIY
+96 LWDSQIIY
-104 RQRLIEELLRINTL
+104 RQHLIEELLRINTL

-185 HSRQQAVEELCTGP
+185 HSRQQAAEELCAEP
-199 KWCQH
+199 EWCQH

-214 QALDAVVLKSGSA
+214 QALDAVILKSGPT
-227 ESPFFSKGST
+227 ESPFFSKHST

-259 PLPISIS
+259 PLPFSIS
-266 LSLSLL
+266 LVLSLL
-272 QLLVLALY
+272 QLSALALY

-285 TYHQRLNLFL
+285 AYHQRLNLFL

-315 PFLQKIRH
+315 PYLQKIRH

-334 ALTQLQRI
+334 ALTQLHRI

-354 AFVLNGLYLKDF
+354 AFIFNGLYLKDF
-366 HTLLRLDR
+366 HTLLRLDH
-374 WRKAYGPDIETWT
+374 WRKKYGPDIETWT
-387 DVLSEADALV
+387 DVLSEADALI

-411 PVISQD
+411 PVICQD
-417 QLLYTEEIGH
+417 RLLDTEEIGH

-437 NNFSIRSLHQI
+437 NDFSIRSLHQI
-448 AIITGANMAGKS
+448 AIVTGANMAGKS

-471 LAQSGNVVCSRCFAF
+471 LAQSGNVVCSRYFAF

-492 TSMRTTDN
+492 TSMRTTDS
-500 LAKDTSYFHAELLRL
+500 LSKDTSYFHAELLRL
-515 QQLVTIAQQEDKV
+515 QQLVNIAQQEDKV

-549 AFLKKILSYPIS
+549 AFLKRILSYPIS

-581 FFNVCFEIVHSGNQ
+581 FFNVCFEIVHSGSQ

>member
-1 MRAQKYKF
+1 
-9 LTTFSIYPFIFVQS
+9 
-23 KLPKMKPV
+23 MKP
-31 DYYQEQIEHYAARLK
+31 DEYYQKQIDHYTARLK
-46 QIKKRRNLVTLAKLL
+46 QIKKRRNLITLAKLL

-68 LLYLLINQSTQPL
+68 LIYLLINHSTQPL
-81 LLLGIGAVLVFILLT
+81 LLLGIGAILVFIFLT
-96 LWDSKIIY
+96 LWDSQIIY
-104 RQRLIEELLRINTL
+104 RQHLIEELLRINTL

-185 HSRQQAVEELCTGP
+185 HSRQQAAEELCAEP
-199 KWCQH
+199 EWCQH

-214 QALDAVVLKSGSA
+214 QALDAVILKSGPT
-227 ESPFFSKGST
+227 ESPFFSKHST

-259 PLPISIS
+259 PLPFSIS
-266 LSLSLL
+266 LVLSLL
-272 QLLVLALY
+272 QLSALALY

-285 TYHQRLNLFL
+285 AYHQRLNLFL

-315 PFLQKIRH
+315 PYLQKIRH

-334 ALTQLQRI
+334 ALTQLHRI

-354 AFVLNGLYLKDF
+354 AFILNGLYLKDF
-366 HTLLRLDR
+366 HTLLRLDH
-374 WRKAYGPDIETWT
+374 WRKKYGPDIETWT
-387 DVLSEADALV
+387 DVLSEADALI

-411 PVISQD
+411 PVICQD
-417 QLLYTEEIGH
+417 RLLDTEEIGH

-437 NNFSIRSLHQI
+437 NDFSIRSLHQI
-448 AIITGANMAGKS
+448 AIVTGANMAGKS

-471 LAQSGNVVCSRCFAF
+471 LAQSGNVVCSRYFAF

-492 TSMRTTDN
+492 TSMWTTDS
-500 LAKDTSYFHAELLRL
+500 LSKDTSYFHAELLRL
-515 QQLVTIAQQEDKV
+515 QQLVNIAQQEDKV

-549 AFLKKILSYPIS
+549 AFLKRILSYPIS

-581 FFNVCFEIVHSGNQ
+581 FFNVCFEIVHSGSQ
-595 ITYDYKLHP
+595 IRYDYKLHP

>member
-1 MRAQKYKF
+1 
-9 LTTFSIYPFIFVQS
+9 
-23 KLPKMKPV
+23 MKP
-31 DYYQEQIEHYAARLK
+31 DEYYQKQIDHYTARLK
-46 QIKKRRNLVTLAKLL
+46 QIKKRRNLITLAKLL

-68 LLYLLINQSTQPL
+68 LIYLLINHSTQPL
-81 LLLGIGAVLVFILLT
+81 LLLGIGAILVFIFLT
-96 LWDSKIIY
+96 LWDSQIIY
-104 RQRLIEELLRINTL
+104 RQHLIEELLRINTL

-185 HSRQQAVEELCTGP
+185 HSRQQAAEELCAEP
-199 KWCQH
+199 EWCQH

-214 QALDAVVLKSGSA
+214 RALDAVILKSGPT
-227 ESPFFSKGST
+227 ESPFFSKHST

-259 PLPISIS
+259 PLPFSIS
-266 LSLSLL
+266 LVLSLL
-272 QLLVLALY
+272 QLSALALY

-285 TYHQRLNLFL
+285 AYHQRLNLFL

-315 PFLQKIRH
+315 PYLQKIRH

-334 ALTQLQRI
+334 ALTQLHRI

-354 AFVLNGLYLKDF
+354 AFILNGLYLKDF
-366 HTLLRLDR
+366 HTLLRLDH
-374 WRKAYGPDIETWT
+374 WRKEYGPDIETWT
-387 DVLSEADALV
+387 DVLSEADALI

-411 PVISQD
+411 PVICQD
-417 QLLYTEEIGH
+417 RLLDTEEIGH

-437 NNFSIRSLHQI
+437 NDFSIRSLHQI
-448 AIITGANMAGKS
+448 AIVTGANMAGKS
-460 TFLRTIGVNLI
+460 TFLRTIGINLI
-471 LAQSGNVVCSRCFAF
+471 LAQSGNVVCSRYFAF

-492 TSMRTTDN
+492 TSMRTTDS
-500 LAKDTSYFHAELLRL
+500 LSKDTSYFHAELLRL
-515 QQLVTIAQQEDKV
+515 QQLVNIAQQEDKV

-549 AFLKKILSYPIS
+549 AFLKRILSYPIS

-581 FFNVCFEIVHSGNQ
+581 FFNVCFEIVHSGSQ

>member
-1 MRAQKYKF
+1 
-9 LTTFSIYPFIFVQS
+9 
-23 KLPKMKPV
+23 MKP
-31 DYYQEQIEHYAARLK
+31 DEYYQKQIDHYTARLK
-46 QIKKRRNLVTLAKLL
+46 QIKKRRNLITLSKLL

-68 LLYLLINQSTQPL
+68 LIYLLINHSTQPL
-81 LLLGIGAVLVFILLT
+81 LLLGIGAILVFIFLT
-96 LWDSKIIY
+96 LWDSQIIY
-104 RQRLIEELLRINTL
+104 RQHLIEELLRINTL

-185 HSRQQAVEELCTGP
+185 HSRQQAAEELCAEP
-199 KWCQH
+199 EWCQH

-214 QALDAVVLKSGSA
+214 QALDAVILKSGPT
-227 ESPFFSKGST
+227 ESPFFSKHST

-259 PLPISIS
+259 PLPFSIS
-266 LSLSLL
+266 LVLSLL
-272 QLLVLALY
+272 QLSALALY

-285 TYHQRLNLFL
+285 AYHQRLNLFL

-315 PFLQKIRH
+315 PYLQKIRH

-334 ALTQLQRI
+334 ALTQLHRI

-354 AFVLNGLYLKDF
+354 AFILNGLYLKDF
-366 HTLLRLDR
+366 HTLLRLDH
-374 WRKAYGPDIETWT
+374 WRKKYGPDIETWT
-387 DVLSEADALV
+387 DVLSEADALI

-411 PVISQD
+411 PVICQD
-417 QLLYTEEIGH
+417 RLLDTEEIGH

-437 NNFSIRSLHQI
+437 NDFSIRSLHQI
-448 AIITGANMAGKS
+448 AIVTGANMAGKS

-471 LAQSGNVVCSRCFAF
+471 LAQSGNVVCSRYFAF

-492 TSMRTTDN
+492 TSMRTTDS
-500 LAKDTSYFHAELLRL
+500 LSKDTSYFHAELLRL
-515 QQLVTIAQQEDKV
+515 QQLVNIAQQEDKV

-549 AFLKKILSYPIS
+549 AFLKRILSYPIS

-581 FFNVCFEIVHSGNQ
+581 FFNVCFEIVHSGSQ

>member
-1 MRAQKYKF
+1 
-9 LTTFSIYPFIFVQS
+9 
-23 KLPKMKPV
+23 MKP
-31 DYYQEQIEHYAARLK
+31 DEYYQKQIDHYTARLK
-46 QIKKRRNLVTLAKLL
+46 QIKKRRNLITLAKLL

-68 LLYLLINQSTQPL
+68 LIYLLINHSTQPL
-81 LLLGIGAVLVFILLT
+81 LLLGIGAILVFIFLT
-96 LWDSKIIY
+96 LWDSQIIY
-104 RQRLIEELLRINTL
+104 RQHLIEELLRINTL

-185 HSRQQAVEELCTGP
+185 HSRQQAAEELCAEP
-199 KWCQH
+199 EWCQH

-214 QALDAVVLKSGSA
+214 QALDAVILKSGPT
-227 ESPFFSKGST
+227 ESPFFSKHST

-259 PLPISIS
+259 PLPFSIS
-266 LSLSLL
+266 LVLSLL
-272 QLLVLALY
+272 QLSALALY

-285 TYHQRLNLFL
+285 AYHQRLNLFL

-315 PFLQKIRH
+315 PYLQKIRH

-334 ALTQLQRI
+334 ALTQLHRI

-354 AFVLNGLYLKDF
+354 AFILNGLYLKDF
-366 HTLLRLDR
+366 HTLLRLDH
-374 WRKAYGPDIETWT
+374 WRKKYGPDIETWT
-387 DVLSEADALV
+387 DVLSEADALI

-411 PVISQD
+411 PVICQD
-417 QLLYTEEIGH
+417 RLLDTEEIGH

-437 NNFSIRSLHQI
+437 NDFSIRSLHQI
-448 AIITGANMAGKS
+448 AIVTGANMAGKS

-471 LAQSGNVVCSRCFAF
+471 LAQSGNVVCSRYFAF

-492 TSMRTTDN
+492 TSMRTTDS
-500 LAKDTSYFHAELLRL
+500 LSKDTSYFHAELLRL
-515 QQLVTIAQQEDKV
+515 QQLVNIAQQEDKV

-549 AFLKKILSYPIS
+549 AFLKRILSYPIS

-581 FFNVCFEIVHSGNQ
+581 FFNVCFEIVHSGSQ
-595 ITYDYKLHP
+595 ITYDYKLDRK
-604 GISSNMNASILL
+604 SVV
-616 KQMGL
+616 
-621 I
+621 

>member
-1 MRAQKYKF
+1 
-9 LTTFSIYPFIFVQS
+9 
-23 KLPKMKPV
+23 MKP
-31 DYYQEQIEHYAARLK
+31 DEYYQKQIDHYTARLK
-46 QIKKRRNLVTLAKLL
+46 QIKKRRNLITLAKLL

-68 LLYLLINQSTQPL
+68 LIYLLINHSTQPL
-81 LLLGIGAVLVFILLT
+81 LLLGIGAILVFIFLT
-96 LWDSKIIY
+96 LWDSQIIY
-104 RQRLIEELLRINTL
+104 RQHLIEELLRINTL

-185 HSRQQAVEELCTGP
+185 HSRQQAAEELCAESE
-199 KWCQH
+199 WCQH

-214 QALDAVVLKSGSA
+214 QALDAVILKSGPT
-227 ESPFFSKGST
+227 ESPFFSKHST

-259 PLPISIS
+259 PLPFSIS
-266 LSLSLL
+266 LVLSLL
-272 QLLVLALY
+272 QLSALALY

-285 TYHQRLNLFL
+285 AYHQRLNLFL

-315 PFLQKIRH
+315 PYLQKIRH

-334 ALTQLQRI
+334 ALTQLHRI
-342 QNSLDQRGNIVI
+342 QNNLDQRGNIVI
-354 AFVLNGLYLKDF
+354 AFILNGLYLKDF
-366 HTLLRLDR
+366 HTLLRLDH
-374 WRKAYGPDIETWT
+374 WRKKYGPDIETWT
-387 DVLSEADALV
+387 DVLSEADALI

-411 PVISQD
+411 PVICQD
-417 QLLYTEEIGH
+417 RLLDTEEIGH

-437 NNFSIRSLHQI
+437 NDFSIRSLHQI
-448 AIITGANMAGKS
+448 AIVTGANMAGKS

-471 LAQSGNVVCSRCFAF
+471 LAQSGNVVCSRYFAF

-492 TSMRTTDN
+492 TSMRTTDS
-500 LAKDTSYFHAELLRL
+500 LSKDTSYFHAELLRL
-515 QQLVTIAQQEDKV
+515 QQLVNIAQQEDKV

-549 AFLKKILSYPIS
+549 AFLKRILSYPIS

-581 FFNVCFEIVHSGNQ
+581 FFNVCFEIVHSGSQ

>member
-1 MRAQKYKF
+1 
-9 LTTFSIYPFIFVQS
+9 
-23 KLPKMKPV
+23 MKP
-31 DYYQEQIEHYAARLK
+31 DEYYQKQIDHYTARLK
-46 QIKKRRNLVTLAKLL
+46 QIKKRRNLITLAKLL

-68 LLYLLINQSTQPL
+68 LIYLLINHSTQPL
-81 LLLGIGAVLVFILLT
+81 LLLGIGAILVFIFLT
-96 LWDSKIIY
+96 LWDSQIIY
-104 RQRLIEELLRINTL
+104 RQHLIEELLRINTL

-185 HSRQQAVEELCTGP
+185 HSRQQAAEELCAEP
-199 KWCQH
+199 EWCQH

-214 QALDAVVLKSGSA
+214 QALDAVILKSGPT
-227 ESPFFSKGST
+227 ESPFFSKHST

-259 PLPISIS
+259 PLPFSIS
-266 LSLSLL
+266 LVLSLL
-272 QLLVLALY
+272 QLSALALY

-285 TYHQRLNLFL
+285 AYHQRLNLFL

-315 PFLQKIRH
+315 PYLQKIRH

-334 ALTQLQRI
+334 ALTQLHRI

-354 AFVLNGLYLKDF
+354 AFILNGLYLKDF
-366 HTLLRLDR
+366 HTLLRLDH
-374 WRKAYGPDIETWT
+374 WRKKYGPDIETWT
-387 DVLSEADALV
+387 DVLSEADALI

-411 PVISQD
+411 PVICQD
-417 QLLYTEEIGH
+417 RLLDTEEIGH

-437 NNFSIRSLHQI
+437 NDFSIRSLHQI
-448 AIITGANMAGKS
+448 AIVTGANMAGKS

-471 LAQSGNVVCSRCFAF
+471 LAQSGNVVCSRYFAF

-492 TSMRTTDN
+492 TSMRTTDS
-500 LAKDTSYFHAELLRL
+500 LSKDTSYFHAELLRL
-515 QQLVTIAQQEDKV
+515 QQLVNIAQQEDKV

-549 AFLKKILSYPIS
+549 AFLKRILSYPIS

-569 ALGELADDFPEH
+569 ALGELADDFPEQ
-581 FFNVCFEIVHSGNQ
+581 FFNVCFEIVHSGSQ

>member
-1 MRAQKYKF
+1 
-9 LTTFSIYPFIFVQS
+9 
-23 KLPKMKPV
+23 MKP
-31 DYYQEQIEHYAARLK
+31 DEYYQKQIDHYTARLK
-46 QIKKRRNLVTLAKLL
+46 QIKKLRNLITLAKLL

-68 LLYLLINQSTQPL
+68 LIYLLINHSTQPL
-81 LLLGIGAVLVFILLT
+81 LLLGIGAILVFIFLT
-96 LWDSKIIY
+96 LWDSQIIY
-104 RQRLIEELLRINTL
+104 RQHLIEELLRINTL

-185 HSRQQAVEELCTGP
+185 HSRQQAAEELCAEP
-199 KWCQH
+199 EWCQH

-214 QALDAVVLKSGSA
+214 QALDAVILKSGPT
-227 ESPFFSKGST
+227 ESPFFSKHST

-259 PLPISIS
+259 PLPFSIS
-266 LSLSLL
+266 LVLSLL
-272 QLLVLALY
+272 QLSALALY

-285 TYHQRLNLFL
+285 AYHQRLNLFL

-315 PFLQKIRH
+315 PYLQKIRH

-334 ALTQLQRI
+334 ALTQLHRI

-354 AFVLNGLYLKDF
+354 AFILNGLYLKDF
-366 HTLLRLDR
+366 HTLLRLDH
-374 WRKAYGPDIETWT
+374 WRKKYGPDIETWT
-387 DVLSEADALV
+387 DVLSEADALI

-411 PVISQD
+411 PVICQD
-417 QLLYTEEIGH
+417 RLLDTEEIGH

-437 NNFSIRSLHQI
+437 NDFSIRSLHQI
-448 AIITGANMAGKS
+448 AIVTGANMAGKS

-471 LAQSGNVVCSRCFAF
+471 LAQSGNVVCSRYFAF

-492 TSMRTTDN
+492 TSMRTTDS
-500 LAKDTSYFHAELLRL
+500 LSKDTSYFHAELLRL
-515 QQLVTIAQQEDKV
+515 QQLVNIAQQEDKV

-549 AFLKKILSYPIS
+549 AFLKRILSYPIS

-581 FFNVCFEIVHSGNQ
+581 FFNVCFEIVHSGSQ

>member
-1 MRAQKYKF
+1 
-9 LTTFSIYPFIFVQS
+9 
-23 KLPKMKPV
+23 MKP
-31 DYYQEQIEHYAARLK
+31 DEYYQKQIDHYTARLK
-46 QIKKRRNLVTLAKLL
+46 QIKKRRNLITLAKLL

-68 LLYLLINQSTQPL
+68 LIYLLINHSTQPL
-81 LLLGIGAVLVFILLT
+81 LLLGIGAILVFIFLT
-96 LWDSKIIY
+96 LWDSQIIY
-104 RQRLIEELLRINTL
+104 RQHLIEELLRINTL

-185 HSRQQAVEELCTGP
+185 HSRQQAAEELCAEP
-199 KWCQH
+199 EWCQH

-214 QALDAVVLKSGSA
+214 QALDAVILKSGPT
-227 ESPFFSKGST
+227 ESPFFSKHST

-259 PLPISIS
+259 PLPFSIS
-266 LSLSLL
+266 LVLSLL
-272 QLLVLALY
+272 QLSALALY

-285 TYHQRLNLFL
+285 AYHQRLNLFL

-315 PFLQKIRH
+315 PYLQKIRH

-334 ALTQLQRI
+334 ALTQLHRI
-342 QNSLDQRGNIVI
+342 QNSLDQRGNIVF
-354 AFVLNGLYLKDF
+354 AFIINGLYLKDF
-366 HTLLRLDR
+366 HTLLRLDH
-374 WRKAYGPDIETWT
+374 WRKKYGPDIETWT
-387 DVLSEADALV
+387 DVLSEADALI

-411 PVISQD
+411 PVICQD
-417 QLLYTEEIGH
+417 RLLDTEEIGH

-437 NNFSIRSLHQI
+437 NDFSIRSLHQI
-448 AIITGANMAGKS
+448 AIVTGANMAGKS

-471 LAQSGNVVCSRCFAF
+471 LAQSGNVVCSRYFAF

-492 TSMRTTDN
+492 TSMRTTDS
-500 LAKDTSYFHAELLRL
+500 LSKDTSYFHAELLRL
-515 QQLVTIAQQEDKV
+515 QQLVNIAQQEDKV

-549 AFLKKILSYPIS
+549 AFLKRILSYPIS

-581 FFNVCFEIVHSGNQ
+581 FFNVCFEIVHSGSQ

>member
-1 MRAQKYKF
+1 
-9 LTTFSIYPFIFVQS
+9 
-23 KLPKMKPV
+23 MKP
-31 DYYQEQIEHYAARLK
+31 DEYYQKQIDHYTARLK
-46 QIKKRRNLVTLAKLL
+46 QIKKRRNLITLAKLL

-68 LLYLLINQSTQPL
+68 LIYLLINHSTQPL
-81 LLLGIGAVLVFILLT
+81 LLLGIGAILVFIFLT
-96 LWDSKIIY
+96 LWDSQIIY
-104 RQRLIEELLRINTL
+104 RQHLIEELLRINTL

-185 HSRQQAVEELCTGP
+185 HSRQQAAEELCAEP
-199 KWCQH
+199 EWCQH

-214 QALDAVVLKSGSA
+214 QALDAVILKSGPT
-227 ESPFFSKGST
+227 ESPFFSKHST
-237 VRLILWIANTIV
+237 GPRILWIANTIV

-259 PLPISIS
+259 PLPFSIS
-266 LSLSLL
+266 LVLSLL
-272 QLLVLALY
+272 QLSALALY

-285 TYHQRLNLFL
+285 AYHQRLNLFL

-302 PLVRLIHDQSFRS
+302 PLVRLIHDQSIRS
-315 PFLQKIRH
+315 PYLQKIRH

-334 ALTQLQRI
+334 ALTQLHRI

-354 AFVLNGLYLKDF
+354 AFILNGLYLKDF
-366 HTLLRLDR
+366 HTLLRLDH
-374 WRKAYGPDIETWT
+374 WRKKYGPDIETWT
-387 DVLSEADALV
+387 DVLSEADALI

-411 PVISQD
+411 PVICQD
-417 QLLYTEEIGH
+417 RLLDTEEIGH

-437 NNFSIRSLHQI
+437 NDFSICSLHQI
-448 AIITGANMAGKS
+448 AIVTGANMAGKS

-471 LAQSGNVVCSRCFAF
+471 LAQSGNVVCSRYFAF

-492 TSMRTTDN
+492 TSMRTTDS
-500 LAKDTSYFHAELLRL
+500 LSKDTSYFHAELLRL
-515 QQLVTIAQQEDKV
+515 QQLVNIAQQEDKV

-549 AFLKKILSYPIS
+549 AFLKRILSYPIS

-581 FFNVCFEIVHSGNQ
+581 FFNVCFEIVHSGSQ

>member
-1 MRAQKYKF
+1 
-9 LTTFSIYPFIFVQS
+9 
-23 KLPKMKPV
+23 MKP
-31 DYYQEQIEHYAARLK
+31 DEYYQKQIDHYTARLK
-46 QIKKRRNLVTLAKLL
+46 QIKKRRNLITLAKLL

-68 LLYLLINQSTQPL
+68 LIYLLINHSTQPL
-81 LLLGIGAVLVFILLT
+81 LLLGIGAILVFIFLT
-96 LWDSKIIY
+96 LWDSQIIY
-104 RQRLIEELLRINTL
+104 RQHLIEELLRINTL

-185 HSRQQAVEELCTGP
+185 HSRQQAAEELCAEP
-199 KWCQH
+199 EWCQH

-214 QALDAVVLKSGSA
+214 QALDAVILKSGPT
-227 ESPFFSKGST
+227 ESPFFSKHST

-259 PLPISIS
+259 PLPFSIS
-266 LSLSLL
+266 LVLSLL
-272 QLLVLALY
+272 QLSALALY

-285 TYHQRLNLFL
+285 AYHQRLNLFL

-315 PFLQKIRH
+315 PYLQKIRH

-334 ALTQLQRI
+334 ALTQLHRI

-354 AFVLNGLYLKDF
+354 AFILNGLYLKDF
-366 HTLLRLDR
+366 HTLLRLDH
-374 WRKAYGPDIETWT
+374 WRKEYGPDIEPWT
-387 DVLSEADALV
+387 DVLSEADALI

-411 PVISQD
+411 PVICQD
-417 QLLYTEEIGH
+417 RLLDTEEIGH

-437 NNFSIRSLHQI
+437 NDFSIRSLHQI
-448 AIITGANMAGKS
+448 AIVTGANMAGKS
-460 TFLRTIGVNLI
+460 TFLRTIGINLI
-471 LAQSGNVVCSRCFAF
+471 LAQSGNVVCSRYFAF

-492 TSMRTTDN
+492 TSMRTTDS
-500 LAKDTSYFHAELLRL
+500 LSKDTSYFHAELLRL
-515 QQLVTIAQQEDKV
+515 QQLVNIAQQEDKV

-549 AFLKKILSYPIS
+549 AFLKRILSYPIS

-581 FFNVCFEIVHSGNQ
+581 FFNVCFEIVHSGSQ

>member
-1 MRAQKYKF
+1 
-9 LTTFSIYPFIFVQS
+9 
-23 KLPKMKPV
+23 MKP
-31 DYYQEQIEHYAARLK
+31 DEYYQKQIDHYTARLK
-46 QIKKRRNLVTLAKLL
+46 QIKKRRNLITLAKLL

-68 LLYLLINQSTQPL
+68 LIYLLINHSTQPL
-81 LLLGIGAVLVFILLT
+81 LLLGIGAILVFIFLT
-96 LWDSKIIY
+96 LWDSQIIY
-104 RQRLIEELLRINTL
+104 RQHLIEELLRINTL

-185 HSRQQAVEELCTGP
+185 HSRQQAAEELCAEP
-199 KWCQH
+199 EWCQH

-214 QALDAVVLKSGSA
+214 QALDAVILKSGPT
-227 ESPFFSKGST
+227 ESPFFSKHST

-259 PLPISIS
+259 PLPFSIS
-266 LSLSLL
+266 LVLSLL
-272 QLLVLALY
+272 QLSALALY

-285 TYHQRLNLFL
+285 AYHQRLNLFL

-315 PFLQKIRH
+315 PYLQKIRH

-334 ALTQLQRI
+334 ALTQLHRI

-354 AFVLNGLYLKDF
+354 AFILNGLYLKDF
-366 HTLLRLDR
+366 HTLLRLDH
-374 WRKAYGPDIETWT
+374 WRKKYGPDIETWT
-387 DVLSEADALV
+387 DVLSEADALI

-411 PVISQD
+411 PVICQD
-417 QLLYTEEIGH
+417 RLLDTEEIGH

-437 NNFSIRSLHQI
+437 NDFSIRSLHQI
-448 AIITGANMAGKS
+448 AIVTGANMAGKS

-471 LAQSGNVVCSRCFAF
+471 LAQSGNVVCSRYFAF

-492 TSMRTTDN
+492 TSMRTTDS
-500 LAKDTSYFHAELLRL
+500 LSKDTSYFHAELLRL
-515 QQLVTIAQQEDKV
+515 QQLVNIAQQEDKV

-549 AFLKKILSYPIS
+549 AFLKRILSYPIS
-561 GLVATHDL
+561 GLVATHDV

-581 FFNVCFEIVHSGNQ
+581 FFNVCFEIVHSGSQ

>member
-1 MRAQKYKF
+1 
-9 LTTFSIYPFIFVQS
+9 
-23 KLPKMKPV
+23 MKP
-31 DYYQEQIEHYAARLK
+31 DEYYQKQIDHYTARLK
-46 QIKKRRNLVTLAKLL
+46 QIKKRRNLITLAKLL

-68 LLYLLINQSTQPL
+68 LIYLLINHSTQPL
-81 LLLGIGAVLVFILLT
+81 LLLGIGAILVFLT
-96 LWDSKIIY
+96 LWDSQIIY
-104 RQRLIEELLRINTL
+104 RQHLIEELLRINTL

-185 HSRQQAVEELCTGP
+185 HSRQQAAEELCAEP
-199 KWCQH
+199 EWCQH

-214 QALDAVVLKSGSA
+214 QALDAVILKSGPT
-227 ESPFFSKGST
+227 ESPFFSKHST

-259 PLPISIS
+259 PLPFSIS
-266 LSLSLL
+266 LVLSLL
-272 QLLVLALY
+272 QLSALALY

-285 TYHQRLNLFL
+285 AYHQRLNLFL

-315 PFLQKIRH
+315 PYLQKIRH

-334 ALTQLQRI
+334 ALTQLHRI

-354 AFVLNGLYLKDF
+354 AFILNGLYLKDF
-366 HTLLRLDR
+366 HTLLRLDH
-374 WRKAYGPDIETWT
+374 WRKKYGPDIETWT
-387 DVLSEADALV
+387 DVLSEADALI

-411 PVISQD
+411 PVICQD
-417 QLLYTEEIGH
+417 RLLDTEEIGH

-437 NNFSIRSLHQI
+437 NDFSIRSLHQI
-448 AIITGANMAGKS
+448 AIVTGANMAGKS

-471 LAQSGNVVCSRCFAF
+471 LAQSGNVVCSRYFAF

-492 TSMRTTDN
+492 TSMRTTDS
-500 LAKDTSYFHAELLRL
+500 LSKDTSYFHAELLRL
-515 QQLVTIAQQEDKV
+515 QQLVNIAQQEDKV

-549 AFLKKILSYPIS
+549 AFLKRILSYPIS

-581 FFNVCFEIVHSGNQ
+581 FFNVCFEIVHSGSQ

>member
-1 MRAQKYKF
+1 
-9 LTTFSIYPFIFVQS
+9 
-23 KLPKMKPV
+23 MKP
-31 DYYQEQIEHYAARLK
+31 DEYYQKQIDHYTARLK
-46 QIKKRRNLVTLAKLL
+46 QIKKRRNLITLAKLL

-68 LLYLLINQSTQPL
+68 LIYLLINHSTQPL
-81 LLLGIGAVLVFILLT
+81 LLLGIGAILVFIFLT
-96 LWDSKIIY
+96 LWDSQIIY
-104 RQRLIEELLRINTL
+104 RQHLIEELLRINTL

-185 HSRQQAVEELCTGP
+185 HSRQQAAEELCAEP
-199 KWCQH
+199 EWCQH

-214 QALDAVVLKSGSA
+214 QALDAVILKSGPT
-227 ESPFFSKGST
+227 ESPFFSKHST

-259 PLPISIS
+259 PLPFSIS
-266 LSLSLL
+266 LVLSLL
-272 QLLVLALY
+272 QLSALALY

-285 TYHQRLNLFL
+285 AYHQRLNLFL

-315 PFLQKIRH
+315 PYLQKIRH

-334 ALTQLQRI
+334 ALTQLHRI

-354 AFVLNGLYLKDF
+354 AFILNGLYLKDF
-366 HTLLRLDR
+366 HTLLRLDH
-374 WRKAYGPDIETWT
+374 WRKKYGPDIETWT
-387 DVLSEADALV
+387 DVLSEADALI

-411 PVISQD
+411 PVICQD
-417 QLLYTEEIGH
+417 RLLDTEEIGH

-437 NNFSIRSLHQI
+437 NDFSIRSLHQI
-448 AIITGANMAGKS
+448 AIVTGANMAGKS

-471 LAQSGNVVCSRCFAF
+471 LAQSGNVVCSRYFAF

-492 TSMRTTDN
+492 TSMRTTDS
-500 LAKDTSYFHAELLRL
+500 LSKDTSYFHAELLRL
-515 QQLVTIAQQEDKV
+515 QQLVNIAQQEDKV

-549 AFLKKILSYPIS
+549 AFLKRILSYPIS

-569 ALGELADDFPEH
+569 ALENWLTISRNIFSMSASRLSIP
-581 FFNVCFEIVHSGNQ
+581 VVKLRT
-595 ITYDYKLHP
+595 ITNFIP
-604 GISSNMNASILL
+604 VSVVI
-616 KQMGL
+616 
-621 I
+621 

>member
-1 MRAQKYKF
+1 
-9 LTTFSIYPFIFVQS
+9 
-23 KLPKMKPV
+23 MKP
-31 DYYQEQIEHYAARLK
+31 DEYYQKQIDHYTARLK
-46 QIKKRRNLVTLAKLL
+46 QIKKRRNLITLAKLL

-68 LLYLLINQSTQPL
+68 LIYLLINHSTQPL
-81 LLLGIGAVLVFILLT
+81 LLLGIGAILVFIFLT
-96 LWDSKIIY
+96 LWDSQIIY
-104 RQRLIEELLRINTL
+104 RQHLIEELLRINTL

-185 HSRQQAVEELCTGP
+185 HSRQQAAEELCAEP
-199 KWCQH
+199 EWCQH

-214 QALDAVVLKSGSA
+214 QALDAVILKSGPT
-227 ESPFFSKGST
+227 ESPFFSKHST

-259 PLPISIS
+259 PLPFSIS
-266 LSLSLL
+266 LVLSLL
-272 QLLVLALY
+272 QLSALALY

-285 TYHQRLNLFL
+285 AYHQRLNLFL

-315 PFLQKIRH
+315 PYLQKIRH

-334 ALTQLQRI
+334 ALTQLHRI

-354 AFVLNGLYLKDF
+354 AFILNGLYLKDF
-366 HTLLRLDR
+366 HTLLRLDH
-374 WRKAYGPDIETWT
+374 WRKKYGPDIETWT
-387 DVLSEADALV
+387 DVLSEADALI

-411 PVISQD
+411 PVICQD
-417 QLLYTEEIGH
+417 RLLDTEEIGH

-437 NNFSIRSLHQI
+437 NDFSICSLHQI
-448 AIITGANMAGKS
+448 AIVTGANMAGKS

-471 LAQSGNVVCSRCFAF
+471 LAQSGNVVCSRYFAY

-492 TSMRTTDN
+492 TSMRTTDS
-500 LAKDTSYFHAELLRL
+500 LSKDTSYFHAELLRL
-515 QQLVTIAQQEDKV
+515 QQLVNIAQQEDKV

-549 AFLKKILSYPIS
+549 AFLKRILSYPIS

-581 FFNVCFEIVHSGNQ
+581 FFNVCFEIVHSGSQ
-595 ITYDYKLHP
+595 ITYDNKLHP

>member
-1 MRAQKYKF
+1 
-9 LTTFSIYPFIFVQS
+9 
-23 KLPKMKPV
+23 MKP
-31 DYYQEQIEHYAARLK
+31 DEYYQKQIDHYTARLK
-46 QIKKRRNLVTLAKLL
+46 QIKKRRNLITLAKLL

-68 LLYLLINQSTQPL
+68 LIYLLINHSTQPL
-81 LLLGIGAVLVFILLT
+81 LLLGIGAILVFIFLT
-96 LWDSKIIY
+96 LWDSQIIY
-104 RQRLIEELLRINTL
+104 RQHLIEELLRINTL

-185 HSRQQAVEELCTGP
+185 HSRQQAAEELCAEP
-199 KWCQH
+199 EWCQH

-214 QALDAVVLKSGSA
+214 QALDAVILKSGPT
-227 ESPFFSKGST
+227 ESPFFSKHST

-259 PLPISIS
+259 PLPFSIS
-266 LSLSLL
+266 LVLSLL
-272 QLLVLALY
+272 QLSALALY

-285 TYHQRLNLFL
+285 AYHQRLNLFL

-315 PFLQKIRH
+315 PYLQKIRH
-323 SLFTPESNSLQ
+323 SLFTPASNSLQ
-334 ALTQLQRI
+334 ALTQLHRI

-354 AFVLNGLYLKDF
+354 AFILNGLYLKDF
-366 HTLLRLDR
+366 HTLLRLDH
-374 WRKAYGPDIETWT
+374 WRKKYGPDIETWT
-387 DVLSEADALV
+387 DVLSEADALI

-411 PVISQD
+411 PVICQD
-417 QLLYTEEIGH
+417 RLLDTEEIGH

-437 NNFSIRSLHQI
+437 NDFSIRSLHQI
-448 AIITGANMAGKS
+448 AIVTGANMAGKS

-471 LAQSGNVVCSRCFAF
+471 LAQSGNVVCSRYFAF

-492 TSMRTTDN
+492 TSMRTTDS
-500 LAKDTSYFHAELLRL
+500 LSKDTSYFHAELLRL
-515 QQLVTIAQQEDKV
+515 QQLVNIAQQEDKV

-549 AFLKKILSYPIS
+549 AFLKRILSYPIS

-581 FFNVCFEIVHSGNQ
+581 FFNVCFEIVHSGSQ

>member
-1 MRAQKYKF
+1 
-9 LTTFSIYPFIFVQS
+9 
-23 KLPKMKPV
+23 MKP
-31 DYYQEQIEHYAARLK
+31 DEYYQKQIDHYTARLK
-46 QIKKRRNLVTLAKLL
+46 QIKKRRNLITLAKLL

-68 LLYLLINQSTQPL
+68 LIYLLINHSTQPL
-81 LLLGIGAVLVFILLT
+81 LLLGIGAILVFIFLT
-96 LWDSKIIY
+96 LWDSQIIY
-104 RQRLIEELLRINTL
+104 RQHLIEELLRINTL

-185 HSRQQAVEELCTGP
+185 HSRQQAAEELCAEP
-199 KWCQH
+199 EWCQH

-214 QALDAVVLKSGSA
+214 QALDAVILKSGPT
-227 ESPFFSKGST
+227 ESPFFSKHST

-259 PLPISIS
+259 PLPFSIS
-266 LSLSLL
+266 LVLSLL
-272 QLLVLALY
+272 QLSALALY

-285 TYHQRLNLFL
+285 AYHQRLNLFL

-302 PLVRLIHDQSFRS
+302 PLVRLIRDQSFRS
-315 PFLQKIRH
+315 PYLQKIRH

-334 ALTQLQRI
+334 ALTQLHRI

-354 AFVLNGLYLKDF
+354 AFILNGLYLKDF
-366 HTLLRLDR
+366 HTLLRLDH
-374 WRKAYGPDIETWT
+374 WRKEYGPDIETWT
-387 DVLSEADALV
+387 DVLSEADALI

-411 PVISQD
+411 PVICQD
-417 QLLYTEEIGH
+417 RLLDTEEIGH

-437 NNFSIRSLHQI
+437 NDFSIRSLHQI
-448 AIITGANMAGKS
+448 AIVTGANMAGKS

-471 LAQSGNVVCSRCFAF
+471 LAQSGNVVCSRYFAF

-492 TSMRTTDN
+492 TSMRTTDS
-500 LAKDTSYFHAELLRL
+500 LSKDTSYFHAELLRL
-515 QQLVTIAQQEDKV
+515 QQLVNIAQQEDKV

-549 AFLKKILSYPIS
+549 AFLKRILSYPIS

-581 FFNVCFEIVHSGNQ
+581 FFNVCFEIVHSGSQ

>member
-1 MRAQKYKF
+1 
-9 LTTFSIYPFIFVQS
+9 
-23 KLPKMKPV
+23 MKP
-31 DYYQEQIEHYAARLK
+31 DEYYQKQIDHYTARLK
-46 QIKKRRNLVTLAKLL
+46 QIKKRRNLITLAKLL

-68 LLYLLINQSTQPL
+68 LIYLLINHSTQPL
-81 LLLGIGAVLVFILLT
+81 LLLGIGAILVFIFLT
-96 LWDSKIIY
+96 LWDSQIIY
-104 RQRLIEELLRINTL
+104 RQHLIEELLRINTL

-185 HSRQQAVEELCTGP
+185 HSRQQAAEELCAEP
-199 KWCQH
+199 EWCQH

-214 QALDAVVLKSGSA
+214 QALDAVILKSGPT
-227 ESPFFSKGST
+227 ESPFFSKHST

-259 PLPISIS
+259 PLPFSIS
-266 LSLSLL
+266 LVLSLL
-272 QLLVLALY
+272 QLSALALY

-285 TYHQRLNLFL
+285 AYHQRLNLFL

-315 PFLQKIRH
+315 PYLQKIRH

-334 ALTQLQRI
+334 ALTQLHRI

-354 AFVLNGLYLKDF
+354 AFILNGLYLKDF
-366 HTLLRLDR
+366 HTLLRLDH
-374 WRKAYGPDIETWT
+374 WRKKYGPDIETWT
-387 DVLSEADALV
+387 DVLSEADALI

-411 PVISQD
+411 PVICQD
-417 QLLYTEEIGH
+417 RLLDTEEIGH

-437 NNFSIRSLHQI
+437 NDFSIRSLHQI
-448 AIITGANMAGKS
+448 AIVTGANMAGKS

-471 LAQSGNVVCSRCFAF
+471 LAQSGNVVCSRYFAF

-492 TSMRTTDN
+492 TSMRTTDS
-500 LAKDTSYFHAELLRL
+500 LSKDTSSFHADLLRL
-515 QQLVTIAQQEDKV
+515 QQLVHLAQQEDKV

-549 AFLKKILSYPIS
+549 AFLKRILSYPIS

-581 FFNVCFEIVHSGNQ
+581 FFNVCFEIVHSGSQ

>member
-1 MRAQKYKF
+1 
-9 LTTFSIYPFIFVQS
+9 
-23 KLPKMKPV
+23 MKP
-31 DYYQEQIEHYAARLK
+31 DEYYQKQIDHYTDRLK
-46 QIKKRRNLVTLAKLL
+46 QIKKRRNLITLAKLL

-68 LLYLLINQSTQPL
+68 LIYLLINHSTQPL
-81 LLLGIGAVLVFILLT
+81 LLLGIGAILVFIFLT
-96 LWDSKIIY
+96 LWDSQIIY
-104 RQRLIEELLRINTL
+104 RQHLIEELLRINTL

-185 HSRQQAVEELCTGP
+185 HSRQQAAEELCAEP
-199 KWCQH
+199 EWCQH

-214 QALDAVVLKSGSA
+214 QALDAVILKSGPT
-227 ESPFFSKGST
+227 ESPFFSKHST

-259 PLPISIS
+259 PLPFSIS
-266 LSLSLL
+266 LVLSLL
-272 QLLVLALY
+272 QLSALALY

-285 TYHQRLNLFL
+285 AYHQRLNLFL

-315 PFLQKIRH
+315 PYLQKIRH

-334 ALTQLQRI
+334 ALTQLHRI

-354 AFVLNGLYLKDF
+354 AFILNGLYLKDF
-366 HTLLRLDR
+366 HTLLRLDH
-374 WRKAYGPDIETWT
+374 WRKKYGPDIETWT
-387 DVLSEADALV
+387 DVLSEADALI

-411 PVISQD
+411 PVICQD
-417 QLLYTEEIGH
+417 RLLDTEEIGH

-437 NNFSIRSLHQI
+437 NDFSICSLHQI
-448 AIITGANMAGKS
+448 AIVTGANMAGKS

-471 LAQSGNVVCSRCFAF
+471 LAQSGNVVCSRYFAF

-492 TSMRTTDN
+492 TSMRTTDS
-500 LAKDTSYFHAELLRL
+500 LSKDTSYFHAELLRL
-515 QQLVTIAQQEDKV
+515 QQLVNIAQQEDKV

-549 AFLKKILSYPIS
+549 AFLKRILSYPIS

-581 FFNVCFEIVHSGNQ
+581 FFNVCFEIVHSGSQ

>member
-1 MRAQKYKF
+1 
-9 LTTFSIYPFIFVQS
+9 
-23 KLPKMKPV
+23 MKP
-31 DYYQEQIEHYAARLK
+31 DEYYQKQIDHYTARLK
-46 QIKKRRNLVTLAKLL
+46 QIKKRRNLITLAKLL

-68 LLYLLINQSTQPL
+68 LIYLLINHSTQPL
-81 LLLGIGAVLVFILLT
+81 LLLGIGAILVFIFLT
-96 LWDSKIIY
+96 LWDFQIIY
-104 RQRLIEELLRINTL
+104 RQHLIEELLRINTL

-185 HSRQQAVEELCTGP
+185 HSRQQAAEELCAEP
-199 KWCQH
+199 EWCQH

-214 QALDAVVLKSGSA
+214 QALDAVILKSGPT
-227 ESPFFSKGST
+227 ESPFFSKHST

-259 PLPISIS
+259 PLPFSIS
-266 LSLSLL
+266 LVLSLL
-272 QLLVLALY
+272 QLSALALY

-285 TYHQRLNLFL
+285 AYHQRLNLFL

-315 PFLQKIRH
+315 PYLQKIRH

-334 ALTQLQRI
+334 ALTQLHRI

-354 AFVLNGLYLKDF
+354 AFILNGLYLKDF
-366 HTLLRLDR
+366 HTLLRLDH
-374 WRKAYGPDIETWT
+374 WRKKYGPDIETWT
-387 DVLSEADALV
+387 DVLSEADALI

-411 PVISQD
+411 PVICQD
-417 QLLYTEEIGH
+417 RLLDTEEIGH

-437 NNFSIRSLHQI
+437 NDFSIRSLHQI
-448 AIITGANMAGKS
+448 AIVTGANMAGKS

-471 LAQSGNVVCSRCFAF
+471 LAQSGNVVCSRYFAF

-492 TSMRTTDN
+492 TSMRTTDS
-500 LAKDTSYFHAELLRL
+500 LSKDTSYFHAELLRL
-515 QQLVTIAQQEDKV
+515 QQLVNIAQQEDKV

-549 AFLKKILSYPIS
+549 AFLKRILSYPIS

-581 FFNVCFEIVHSGNQ
+581 FFNVCFEIVHSGSQ

-604 GISSNMNASILL
+604 GISNNMNASILL

>member
-1 MRAQKYKF
+1 
-9 LTTFSIYPFIFVQS
+9 
-23 KLPKMKPV
+23 MKP
-31 DYYQEQIEHYAARLK
+31 DEYYQKQIDHYTARLK
-46 QIKKRRNLVTLAKLL
+46 QIKKRCNLITLAKLL

-68 LLYLLINQSTQPL
+68 LIYLLINHSTQPL
-81 LLLGIGAVLVFILLT
+81 LLLGIGAILVFIFLT
-96 LWDSKIIY
+96 LWDSQIIY
-104 RQRLIEELLRINTL
+104 RQHLIEELLRINTL

-185 HSRQQAVEELCTGP
+185 HSRQQAAEELCAEP
-199 KWCQH
+199 EWCQH

-214 QALDAVVLKSGSA
+214 QALDAVILKSGPT
-227 ESPFFSKGST
+227 ESPFFSKHST

-259 PLPISIS
+259 PLPFSIS
-266 LSLSLL
+266 LVLSLL
-272 QLLVLALY
+272 QLSALALY

-285 TYHQRLNLFL
+285 AYHQRLNLFL

-315 PFLQKIRH
+315 PYLQKIRH

-334 ALTQLQRI
+334 ALTQLHRI

-354 AFVLNGLYLKDF
+354 AFILNGLYLKDF
-366 HTLLRLDR
+366 HTLLRLDH
-374 WRKAYGPDIETWT
+374 WRKKYGPDIETWT
-387 DVLSEADALV
+387 DVLSEADALI

-411 PVISQD
+411 PVICQD
-417 QLLYTEEIGH
+417 RLLDTEEIGH

-437 NNFSIRSLHQI
+437 NDFSICSLHQI
-448 AIITGANMAGKS
+448 AIVTGANMAGKS

-471 LAQSGNVVCSRCFAF
+471 LAQSGNVVCSRYFAF

-492 TSMRTTDN
+492 TSMRTTDS
-500 LAKDTSYFHAELLRL
+500 LSKDTSYFHAELLRL
-515 QQLVTIAQQEDKV
+515 QQLVNIAQQEDKV

-549 AFLKKILSYPIS
+549 AFLKRILSYPIS

-581 FFNVCFEIVHSGNQ
+581 FFNVCFEIVHSGSQ

>member
-1 MRAQKYKF
+1 
-9 LTTFSIYPFIFVQS
+9 
-23 KLPKMKPV
+23 
-31 DYYQEQIEHYAARLK
+31 
-46 QIKKRRNLVTLAKLL
+46 
-61 TFGYMIF
+61 MIF
-68 LLYLLINQSTQPL
+68 LIYLLINHSTQPL
-81 LLLGIGAVLVFILLT
+81 LLLGIGAILVFIFLT
-96 LWDSKIIY
+96 LWDSQIIY
-104 RQRLIEELLRINTL
+104 RQHLIEELLRINTL

-185 HSRQQAVEELCTGP
+185 HSRQQAAEELCAEP
-199 KWCQH
+199 EWCQH

-214 QALDAVVLKSGSA
+214 QALDAVILKSGPT
-227 ESPFFSKGST
+227 ESPFFSKHST

-259 PLPISIS
+259 PLPFSIS
-266 LSLSLL
+266 LVLSLL
-272 QLLVLALY
+272 QLSALALY

-285 TYHQRLNLFL
+285 AYHQRLNLFL

-315 PFLQKIRH
+315 PYLQKIRH

-334 ALTQLQRI
+334 ALTQLHRI

-354 AFVLNGLYLKDF
+354 AFILNGLYLKDF
-366 HTLLRLDR
+366 HTLLRLDH
-374 WRKAYGPDIETWT
+374 WRKKYGPDIETWT
-387 DVLSEADALV
+387 DVLSEADALI

-411 PVISQD
+411 PVICQD
-417 QLLYTEEIGH
+417 RLLDTEEIGH

-437 NNFSIRSLHQI
+437 NDFSIRSLHQI
-448 AIITGANMAGKS
+448 AIVTGANMAGKS

-471 LAQSGNVVCSRCFAF
+471 LAQSGNVVCSRYFAF

-492 TSMRTTDN
+492 TSMRTTDS
-500 LAKDTSYFHAELLRL
+500 LSKDTSYFHAELLRL
-515 QQLVTIAQQEDKV
+515 QQLVNIAQQEDKV

-549 AFLKKILSYPIS
+549 AFLKRILSYPIS

-569 ALGELADDFPEH
+569 ALGELADDFPKH
-581 FFNVCFEIVHSGNQ
+581 FFNVCFEIVHSGSQ